1 MSNPLNQITPILKHY
16 GITPHFVENFGKVQR
31 VYADKGVFAL
41 KKISP
46 THGSDFIRHIQYLYQ
61 KGYNRIVPIYP
72 TLDGRYALIY
82 QNNLYY
88 LMPWLSNEVKE
99 NRNERH
105 RQMFREL
112 ARLHTLSVREVSI
125 NKEEKLE
132 HYENTIH
139 EWEKEEE
146 LLKGF
151 LEQCENKWYMS
162 PFELLFCLYYND
174 MNQALRFS
182 TNKFKEWYEKT
193 KEDEKARVVLSHGK
207 LSTEH
212 FIFDDKGYGYFTNF
226 ENSRQGS
233 PMHDLLPFL
242 SRFLKTYPKKCEECV
257 DWFYTYFKYFPLREE
272 ELNLLLSYF
281 AHPGYLL
288 QSVEDYNKSTNKHE
302 RKHVQKLQ
310 RHYWQL
316 KNTEYIVMRIDEIE
330 RQKKLEKEAQANE
343 GAQS

>member
-1 MSNPLNQITPILKHY
+1 MSNPLKQIAPILTHY
-16 GITPHFVENFGKVQR
+16 GVTPHFVESFGKVQR

-72 TLDGRYALIY
+72 TLDGRYAIIY
-82 QNNLYY
+82 QNHLYY

-105 RQMFREL
+105 QQMFREL
-112 ARLHTLSVREVSI
+112 ARLHTLSVREVTI
-125 NKEEKLE
+125 NKEEKQE

-146 LLKGF
+146 LLMGF
-151 LEQCENKWYMS
+151 LEQCESKWYMS

-182 TNKFKEWYEKT
+182 TNKFKDWYEKT
-193 KEDEKARVVLSHGK
+193 KDDEKARVVLSHGK

-212 FIFDDKGYGYFTNF
+212 FIFDDRGYGYFTNF

-233 PMHDLLPFL
+233 PMHDLLPFI
-242 SRFLKTYPKKCEECV
+242 SRILKTYPKKCEECV
-257 DWFYTYFKYFPLREE
+257 DWLYTYFKYFPLREE

-288 QSVEDYNKSTNKHE
+288 QAVEDYNKSPNKHE

-330 RQKKLEKEAQANE
+330 RQKKLEKEAQENE